1 MPMRLQADRFLSDG
15 SGHAFDVGT
24 ASSVWL
30 RVEPMAAGAAQLAWA
45 DRCATLTMLWHPW
58 LAPCLD
64 YGEWYKGYRFEA
76 YAVPIQTGRGAGCR
90 THQRKRA
97 AVGQFLEAAALP
109 PATLVTD
116 TGSRSCLVLPG
127 PFSPEAAETETH
139 PDPGSAQGH
148 SGGMGLRL
156 QLPRIATSVAE
167 VLRDE
172 PPPGVSSLAI
182 EVPAGGGGR
191 TLLRFI
197 ARFARLA
204 GWLPLST
211 AAVAGLER
219 LDGTCS
225 GALHERHLAILH
237 DGRRAGVEDQSL
249 AHCLVR
255 LGVSH
260 RPRLVV
266 RLVEP
271 GRVVGALPWTPF
283 SCDTLANAV
292 LRPRARWRVRRSAAQ
307 SGGRPAVFVSGLWR
321 QSFALCSIPAFAMA
335 DRVREARPSEV
346 SAIDEAEVL
355 ASRGRHA
362 DAERSLRRSAAMFER
377 RGQLTAA
384 SDALLACADRV
395 WHRGHPDEAWT
406 LAERARG
413 ITERYGDSERALMAL
428 SWLGRAALDRLDPD
442 RSEAILRSCITAA
455 AVGGHDDVRRIASVA
470 LARTLCWRGQADAA
484 ALSLDDA
491 LRPLDTERLVCA
503 RASSP
508 IIDVPLLRVLEHG
521 SAIRVHV
528 ARGLIEDGSAH
539 IRALDQL
546 PDNCS
551 PLVRLAAS
559 SIRVRWIASL
569 GDARALTAQLAD
581 ALRLSREAS
590 RPLEAVRLRCLA
602 SEALIRMGEPQRA
615 RQFAGPLRHT
625 SGRLLP
631 PLLAAR
637 LALARAAADGR
648 TDLAALSQLRRRG
661 LTCPD
666 TRPSKAT
673 TSPSLRS
680 AMLEDVLEVLRVSQD
695 GDDPARA
702 LQQVASLLRKR
713 LSAAVVSIASPG
725 ATPAVVSAPDVPSV
739 LLASTRRV
747 AESGV
752 VLQRE
757 AIDYGTESA
766 VPVRNGGG
774 LVGALGCRWL
784 PGAEVDHECSRQLL
798 AAAAAAVSPCLR
810 AFVESLTPSS
820 PASAVDPDLLGT
832 SEAIERVRRAIAQA
846 AGAPFPVLIHGESGV
861 GKELVARAL
870 HRASV
875 RRGRPFC
882 AVNCAALPDDLLEA
896 ELFGHV
902 RGAFTGAVTDRR
914 GLFEE
919 ADGGVLF
926 LDEIGE
932 LSPRGQAKLL
942 RVLQESEVRRIGEA
956 GFRRIDVRIVTA
968 TNRALDVEVEGGR
981 FRRDLFYRLDVL
993 RIVVPPLRERAED
1006 VPLLARAL
1014 WKRAADH
1021 VGTRATLSDRTLAA
1035 LSRYDWPGNVR
1046 ELQNVMAVLA
1056 VTAPRRGTVGPS
1068 GLPASIARAAL
1079 ESEAVTLDDARRRF
1093 EERFVRA
1100 ALARAGGH
1108 RGRAAT
1114 ELGLSR
1120 QGLAKL
1126 IGRLKIGSQ

>member
-1 MPMRLQADRFLSDG
+1 
-15 SGHAFDVGT
+15 
-24 ASSVWL
+24 
-30 RVEPMAAGAAQLAWA
+30 
-45 DRCATLTMLWHPW
+45 
-58 LAPCLD
+58 
-64 YGEWYKGYRFEA
+64 
-76 YAVPIQTGRGAGCR
+76 
-90 THQRKRA
+90 
-97 AVGQFLEAAALP
+97 
-109 PATLVTD
+109 
-116 TGSRSCLVLPG
+116 
-127 PFSPEAAETETH
+127 
-139 PDPGSAQGH
+139 
-148 SGGMGLRL
+148 MGLRL
-156 QLPRIATSVAE
+156 QLPRIAISVAE

-182 EVPAGGGGR
+182 EVPVGGGGR

-197 ARFARLA
+197 ARLARLA

-219 LDGTCS
+219 LDGAWW

-237 DGRRAGVEDQSL
+237 DGRRSSAPDQSL
-249 AHCLVR
+249 VHSLVR
-255 LGVSH
+255 FGISE

-271 GRVVGALPWTPF
+271 GRVIGALPWMPF

-292 LRPRARWRVRRSAAQ
+292 VRPRARWRVRRSAAQ
-307 SGGRPAVFVSGLWR
+307 SGGRPAVFVSRLWP
-321 QSFALCSIPAFAMA
+321 QPLAACSMPAFATA

-346 SAIDEAEVL
+346 SAVEEAEVL

-362 DAERSLRRSAAMFER
+362 DAERTLRRSAAMLER
-377 RGQLTAA
+377 RGQLEAA
-384 SDALLACADRV
+384 SDTLLACADRV
-395 WHRGHPDEAWT
+395 WHRGHPDAAWT
-406 LAERARG
+406 LADRARG
-413 ITERYGDSERALMAL
+413 IAERCGHSERALMAL

-442 RSEAILRSCITAA
+442 RSEVILRSCITAA
-455 AVGGHDDVRRIASVA
+455 AVGGHDHVRRIAAVA
-470 LARTLCWRGQADAA
+470 LVRTLCWRGQAETA
-484 ALSLDDA
+484 ALCVGDA
-491 LRPLDTERLVCA
+491 FRA
-503 RASSP
+503 RDVEQFASAPASSP
-508 IIDVPLLRVLEHG
+508 IVDAPLLGVLEHG
-521 SAIRVHV
+521 GAIRVHV
-528 ARGLIEDGSAH
+528 ARGLFEDGSAH
-539 IRALDQL
+539 VRALDQL
-546 PDNCS
+546 PDNS
-551 PLVRLAAS
+551 SAPVRLAAS
-559 SIRVRWIASL
+559 SIRVRWLAAI
-569 GDARALTAQLAD
+569 GDTRALTTQLAD

-590 RPLEAVRLRCLA
+590 RPLEAIRLRCLA
-602 SEALIRMGEPQRA
+602 TEALTRMGDPQRA
-615 RQFAGPLRHT
+615 RQFARPLRHT

-661 LTCPD
+661 VKCPD
-666 TRPSKAT
+666 TQPSKA
-673 TSPSLRS
+673 SMSASLRS

-702 LQQVASLLRKR
+702 LQQVASLLRER

-766 VPVRNGGG
+766 VPVRHGGG

-810 AFVESLTPSS
+810 AFVENLTPSS
-820 PASAVDPDLLGT
+820 PAAAVDPDLLGT

-846 AGAPFPVLIHGESGV
+846 ADAPFPVLIHGESGV

-1126 IGRLKIGSQ
+1126 LGRLKIGSQ